1 MKKPLIIAL
10 QRGNASR
17 LHHFLHSC
25 GYNGQVFT
33 EREEFQTALMENRPD
48 LVLVDSAAGVA
59 NLLKNVCPVLELQK
73 PDEHLCLPDF
83 TLLYEHLQSLLPDS
97 PRKHLRAEIELPSLF
112 FKKKECLIGRIL
124 SLGTGGVFISSACLT
139 IQSGDRVQVVL
150 PLWGIQKELEIR
162 GQVAYRSIPSRDN
175 NYRQG
180 IGICFSP
187 AESKAPAL
195 IRDYLRDYFT
205 GNVAVSSSGNTRPP
219 GNSSPLSPLHRSMT
233 LEQK

>member
-10 QRGNASR
+10 QQDKASR
-17 LHHFLHSC
+17 LGHFLRAS
-25 GYNGQVFT
+25 GYIAQVFT

-48 LVLVDSAAGVA
+48 LILVDSAAGMA
-59 NLLKNVCPVLELQK
+59 ELQKNASPVLELQQQG
-73 PDEHLCLPDF
+73 EHLCRDF
-83 TLLYEHLQSLLPDS
+83 ILLYEQLQSLLPDS
-97 PRKHLRAEIELPSLF
+97 PRKHLRVEIELPSLF

-150 PLWGIQKELEIR
+150 PLWGIQKELEIL
-162 GQVAYRSIPSRDN
+162 GQVAYRSIPSREN

-195 IRDYLRDYFT
+195 IRDYLRDYFI
-205 GNVAVSSSGNTRPP
+205 GNVAVSSSGNTRPA
-219 GNSSPLSPLHRSMT
+219 GNSSLLSPFHRSMT